1 LVDIVVLPMGLQTP
15 SAPSDLSLTPPIKT
29 PWSVI
34 SSVVGCEHPPLYMS
48 GGFIWP
54 LWKGQSHPPT
64 PRGVTTHRLRT
75 TELPSL

>member
-1 LVDIVVLPMGLQTP
+1 MYAAGAMWTPWLWFSPWALWGVWLVDIVVLPMGLQTP

-48 GGFIWP
+48 GGFI
-54 LWKGQSHPPT
+54 
-64 PRGVTTHRLRT
+64 
-75 TELPSL
+75 